1 MANYPTSKD
10 SFTTKVDNVDSVV
23 ASHINT
29 LQEIAVALEDKVGIT
44 SSADSASID
53 YFLNHA
59 SGRFRTHD
67 HSGGINGA
75 LIPSSSLSGVVDMT
89 TAQNIAGVK
98 TFSSIPVL
106 PASDPT
112 SANEASRK
120 SYVDAVKVKTL
131 IWFISGAAAVGTNV
145 SARLKL
151 NFSGTITKAKAYAK
165 TAPVGSNLIFDI
177 NKNGTSIWATTQANR
192 VKVTAGANED
202 TDQTNFDT
210 TTFSADDKFTLDI
223 DGVGSTTAGSDI
235 TVMLE
240 VTY

>member
-1 MANYPTSKD
+1 MANFPTSKD

-29 LQEIAVALEDKVGIT
+29 LQEIVVALEDKVGIT
-44 SSADSASID
+44 SSADSASLD
-53 YFLNHA
+53 YFASHA

-67 HSGGINGA
+67 HSGGIYGA
-75 LIPSSSLSGVVDMT
+75 PIPSSSLSGVVDT
-89 TAQNIAGVK
+89 TNAQDVGGIK
-98 TFSSIPVL
+98 TFTSIPVL
-106 PASDPT
+106 PATDPT
-112 SANEASRK
+112 SSNEATRK
-120 SYVDAVKVKTL
+120 SYVDSVKIKTL
-131 IWFISGAAAVGTNV
+131 IWFISGAGAVGTNV
-145 SARLKL
+145 SARLKV
-151 NFSGTITKAKAYAK
+151 NFAGTITKAKAYAK

-177 NKNGTSIWATTQANR
+177 NKSGTSIWASTQANR

-210 TTFSADDKFTLDI
+210 STFSADDIFTVDI
-223 DGVGSTTAGSDI
+223 DGVGSSTAGSDI

>member
-1 MANYPTSKD
+1 MANFPSSKD
-10 SFTTKVDNVDSVV
+10 SFTTKVDNVDQVV

-44 SSADSASID
+44 SSSDSASID

-67 HSGGINGA
+67 HSGGINGTP
-75 LIPSSSLSGVVDMT
+75 IPSSGLSGVVDT
-89 TAQNIAGVK
+89 TTDQTVAGIK
-98 TFSSIPVL
+98 TFSSIPLL
-106 PASDPT
+106 PATDPS
-112 SANEASRK
+112 SANQVARK
-120 SYVDAVKVKTL
+120 SYVDSGKIKTL
-131 IWFISGAAAVGTNV
+131 IWFISGAAAVGTNT
-145 SARLKL
+145 SARLKM
-151 NFSGTITKAKAYAK
+151 NFAGTITKAKAYAK
-165 TAPVGSNLIFDI
+165 TAPVGANLIFDI
-177 NKNGTSIWATTQANR
+177 NKNGTSIWNSTQANR

-210 TTFSADDKFTLDI
+210 TTFSASDYFTIDI